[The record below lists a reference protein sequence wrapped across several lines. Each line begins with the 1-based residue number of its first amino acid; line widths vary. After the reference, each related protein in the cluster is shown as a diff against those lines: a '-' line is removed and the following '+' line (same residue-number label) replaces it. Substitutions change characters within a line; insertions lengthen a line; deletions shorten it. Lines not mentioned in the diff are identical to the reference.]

1 MPKPAEVQR
10 LTTATHA
17 EQVQVKLEQDNR
29 PQGQSLR
36 LDVSERGRLPSA
48 CTGRKRA

>member
-17 EQVQVKLEQDNR
+17 EQVQVKLERVIDLKD
-29 PQGQSLR
+29 SL
-36 LDVSERGRLPSA
+36 SA
-48 CTGRKRA
+48 STSPNAPME